1 MSLAHIQQQTA
12 AESTPEQGLP
22 TATRPLIG
30 ASAERGRPLHR
41 LAEVRRQQGVSLRRV
56 ARALRSDI
64 REVRKMEQP
73 TSDLSLTELYRWQR
87 ALDVPVADLL
97 VDNDAPLSA
106 PVMERARLVKLMKT
120 AAAIQ
125 EKAEHPSVKR
135 LAETLVSQ
143 LIEIMPELE
152 GVAPWHAVG
161 QRRTLEEL
169 GRAVERGLSLELWQE
184 S

>member
-1 MSLAHIQQQTA
+1 MSHAELTASNQTVM
-12 AESTPEQGLP
+12 P
-22 TATRPLIG
+22 TATRPVVG
-30 ASAERGRPLHR
+30 ARELEGRPLQR

-56 ARALRSDI
+56 ARSVRTDLREI
-64 REVRKMEQP
+64 KRMEDPQADMP
-73 TSDLSLTELYRWQR
+73 LSMLYRWQR

-97 VDNDAPLSA
+97 VDDDAPLSS
-106 PVMERARLVKLMKT
+106 PVMDRARLVKLMKT

-125 EKAEHPSVKR
+125 EKADSPSVKR
-135 LAETLVSQ
+135 LADTLVSQ
-143 LIEIMPELE
+143 LVEIMPELE

-169 GRAVERGLSLELWQE
+169 GRAVERGMSLELWHE